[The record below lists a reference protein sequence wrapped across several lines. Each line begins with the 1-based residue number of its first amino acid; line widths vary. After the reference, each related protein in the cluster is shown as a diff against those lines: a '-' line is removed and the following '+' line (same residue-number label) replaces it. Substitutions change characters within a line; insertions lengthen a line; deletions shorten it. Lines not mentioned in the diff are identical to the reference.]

1 MAQFPLAPKS
11 PTDTA
16 SNPDILAWS
25 QSDIEN
31 RFGFKGGRH
40 TGVNHV
46 FAFIIAVLLT
56 GLGYALTVFVLQRL
70 PFANTAA
77 AMLTGL
83 PASVL
88 AGTSQ
93 QGRAGGRVD
102 ASNVGVSVGVLQG
115 LGGVTSLS
123 FVNPTAAATSILNS
137 ALSGKEMYLSGSFA
151 I

>member
-1 MAQFPLAPKS
+1 MSDEPKI
-11 PTDTA
+11 TD
-16 SNPDILAWS
+16 SEWM
-25 QSDIEN
+25 
-31 RFGFKGGRH
+31 R
-40 TGVNHV
+40 
-46 FAFIIAVLLT
+46 
-56 GLGYALTVFVLQRL
+56 LQRL
-70 PFANTAA
+70 EADRRTWLWARLKSLAGWIVGVFTAP

-102 ASNVGVSVGVLQG
+102 ASNVGVSIGVLQG